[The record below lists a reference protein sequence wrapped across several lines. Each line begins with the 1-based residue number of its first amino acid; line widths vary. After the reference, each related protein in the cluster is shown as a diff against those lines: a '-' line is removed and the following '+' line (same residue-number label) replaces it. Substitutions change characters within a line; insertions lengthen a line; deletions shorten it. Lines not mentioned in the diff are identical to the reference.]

1 MFNKFKSKKEE
12 ARYEPV
18 FNGTEEELSEE
29 DLDLYDKEML
39 EMAQMGFN
47 NLEEY
52 KEWKETQ
59 KENEKREENDITR

>member
-29 DLDLYDKEML
+29 DLDLYDKEMQNII
-39 EMAQMGFN
+39 EMKAH
-47 NLEEY
+47 L
-52 KEWKETQ
+52 
-59 KENEKREENDITR
+59 

>member
-39 EMAQMGFN
+39 EMAQMGFSN
-47 NLEEY
+47 PEEY

-59 KENEKREENDITR
+59 KENEEREENVITR

>member
-29 DLDLYDKEML
+29 NLDLYDKEML

>member
-59 KENEKREENDITR
+59 KENEKREENGITR

>member
-12 ARYEPV
+12 SRYEPV

-59 KENEKREENDITR
+59 KENEEREENVITR

>member
-1 MFNKFKSKKEE
+1 
-12 ARYEPV
+12 
-18 FNGTEEELSEE
+18 
-29 DLDLYDKEML
+29 ML

-59 KENEKREENDITR
+59 KENEKREENVITR

>member
-47 NLEEY
+47 NLE
-52 KEWKETQ
+52 
-59 KENEKREENDITR
+59 